1 LIDLTKGVGGRVY
14 LSGDGADAYQLEEE
28 FQRTGLALE
37 KMGFK
42 HPVYEQIHGA
52 EFVPGLSIIDAL
64 FNIGAEATHTLLA
77 KSR

>member
-1 LIDLTKGVGGRVY
+1 VY

-28 FQRTGLALE
+28 FQRTGLELE

-42 HPVYEQIHGA
+42 PPVYDQIHGE

-77 KSR
+77 NSR